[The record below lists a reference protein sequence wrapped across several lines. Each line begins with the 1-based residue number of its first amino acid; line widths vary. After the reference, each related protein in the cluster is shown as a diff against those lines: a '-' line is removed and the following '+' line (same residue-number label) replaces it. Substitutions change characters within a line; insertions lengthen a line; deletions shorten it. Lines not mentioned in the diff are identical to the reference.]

1 MESRK
6 HQTLIWKMCVA
17 LLAITFLFGVPASH
31 AAPLPCS
38 NGHSVSVDHFHQGDH
53 HSKSKAAH
61 GDQACCKSICAVCL
75 LTFPSSTAVSTNIAI
90 VLTRMSDLPDQL
102 TGRTPSPGLR
112 PPQAAA

>member
-6 HQTLIWKMCVA
+6 HHTLIWRMCVA

-38 NGHSVSVDHFHQGDH
+38 TGHSVSVDHLHQGGH

-75 LTFPSSTAVSTNIAI
+75 LAFPSSTAVSTNRAS
-90 VLTRMSDLPDQL
+90 LSTRMSYLPDRL
-102 TGRTPSPGLR
+102 AGRTLSPGLR
-112 PPQAAA
+112 PPRSAA